1 MKDKFKYSI
10 ICCYYNELTVLKK
23 KLNQF
28 LNFAKKFPFTYQI
41 FLIDNNS
48 NDGTKLYLRAIEK
61 KKYKNLRVIFNK
73 KNLGKGG
80 SIKKVC
86 KLSKSEYCAIFD
98 IDEYASSDLV
108 KANEILNKNKIDFL
122 LGSRILLKNS
132 FIYKINLVGVIF
144 FSYII
149 NFLYKI
155 NITDSA
161 AALKIKNNMKKM
173 LYIDKNSCINIRDN
187 FLIHNTQEFKKLN
200 IKTTRFDF
208 EFDLLCQFAKK
219 GYIIKE
225 FPIRY
230 FPRTYEEGK
239 KIRVIYDGLYILYSI
254 IKNYFIKK

>member
-1 MKDKFKYSI
+1 M
-10 ICCYYNELTVLKK
+10 
-23 KLNQF
+23 
-28 LNFAKKFPFTYQI
+28 P
-41 FLIDNNS
+41 
-48 NDGTKLYLRAIEK
+48 
-61 KKYKNLRVIFNK
+61 
-73 KNLGKGG
+73 
-80 SIKKVC
+80 
-86 KLSKSEYCAIFD
+86 
-98 IDEYASSDLV
+98 SDLV

-161 AALKIKNNMKKM
+161 AAIKIFKR
-173 LYIDKNSCINIRDN
+173 DK
-187 FLIHNTQEFKKLN
+187 FKKLN

>member
-28 LNFAKKFPFTYQI
+28 LNIAKKFPFTYQI

-48 NDGTKLYLRAIEK
+48 NDGSKLYLRDIKK

-132 FIYKINLVGVIF
+132 FIYKINLV
-144 FSYII
+144 
-149 NFLYKI
+149 
-155 NITDSA
+155 
-161 AALKIKNNMKKM
+161 
-173 LYIDKNSCINIRDN
+173 
-187 FLIHNTQEFKKLN
+187 
-200 IKTTRFDF
+200 
-208 EFDLLCQFAKK
+208 
-219 GYIIKE
+219 
-225 FPIRY
+225 
-230 FPRTYEEGK
+230 
-239 KIRVIYDGLYILYSI
+239 
-254 IKNYFIKK
+254 

>member
-1 MKDKFKYSI
+1 VKDKFKYSI
-10 ICCYYNELTVLKK
+10 ICCYYNELGVLKK

-28 LNFAKKFPFTYQI
+28 LNIAKKFAFTYEI
-41 FLIDNNS
+41 FLIDNHS
-48 NDGTKLYLRAIEK
+48 NDGTKLYLRAIK
-61 KKYKNLRVIFNK
+61 KRKYKNVRVIFNK

-80 SIKKVC
+80 SIKKCC

-98 IDEYASSDLV
+98 IDEYAPSDLV

-132 FIYKINLVGVIF
+132 FIYKINLVGVVF

-149 NFLYKI
+149 NFLYKT

-161 AALKIKNNMKKM
+161 AAIKIFKR
-173 LYIDKNSCINIRDN
+173 DK
-187 FLIHNTQEFKKLN
+187 FKKLN

-219 GYIIKE
+219 RYIIKE

-254 IKNYFIKK
+254 IKNYFMKK